1 MPAITKPNLHFDV
14 RSRAGNGVSPSAV
27 VTDLNFQPGLIW
39 TKARN
44 SVDWHSLSD
53 NMRGNTANLLAT
65 NSTDGDN
72 LGSSG
77 GWVQSIDTNG
87 FTTRA
92 GSTDSSNV
100 NKSGINYIDWIWK
113 NGGTAV
119 TNTNGTISAQV
130 SANPTAGFSI
140 VTWTG
145 NGSSSATV
153 GHGLGAV
160 PAMIITKERNGGD
173 YWHVKHKSTTTNT
186 NLYLNVL
193 LASTSAASV
202 GDGVLS
208 DLSSNT
214 TFGFATAGSPGNVV
228 AVNETGINN
237 IAYCWSEI
245 PGYSS
250 FGSYTG
256 NGSTDGP
263 FVYLGF
269 RPKFLMLKKTS
280 NATNSN
286 WLMQDTSRETYNAS
300 NYATLAANS
309 SSIEPQ
315 VSAGSFEGNFIDY
328 LSNGFKI
335 RSSGSNSNE
344 SSSNY
349 IYMAFAEAPF
359 KFANAR

>member
-1 MPAITKPNLHFDV
+1 MPAITKPSNHFDV
-14 RSRAGNGVSPSAV
+14 RARAGNGVSPSAV
-27 VTDLNFQPGLIW
+27 VTDLSFQPGLIW
-39 TKARN
+39 TKARDN
-44 SVDWHSLSD
+44 VNWHSLSD
-53 NMRGNTANLLAT
+53 NMRGNTANLIAT

-92 GSTDSSNV
+92 GSSDSSNV
-100 NKSGINYIDWIWK
+100 NKSGLNYIDWIWK

-173 YWHVKHKSTTTNT
+173 YWHIKHKSMATNT
-186 NLYLNVL
+186 NAFFQTNALY
-193 LASTSAASV
+193 TAAYV
-202 GDGVLS
+202 GDGVLA

-214 TFGFATAGSPGNVV
+214 TFGFVTAGSPGNVV

-237 IAYCWSEI
+237 IA
-245 PGYSS
+245 
-250 FGSYTG
+250 
-256 NGSTDGP
+256 
-263 FVYLGF
+263 
-269 RPKFLMLKKTS
+269 
-280 NATNSN
+280 
-286 WLMQDTSRETYNAS
+286 
-300 NYATLAANS
+300 
-309 SSIEPQ
+309 
-315 VSAGSFEGNFIDY
+315 
-328 LSNGFKI
+328 
-335 RSSGSNSNE
+335 
-344 SSSNY
+344 
-349 IYMAFAEAPF
+349 
-359 KFANAR
+359 